1 VARVVTEASVKR
13 GVVSPLKA
21 ALRHAAAEWGERRG
35 CREPVFP
42 RLSEGLPRQ
51 LWLRPAQARAL
62 ETALAALRDPVAL
75 AAFVVGVCEGPRSSE
90 LCRLRRGDV
99 DLPGGRVTL
108 TITKRTGA
116 PLRHE
121 IHDLRPRTVSAL
133 GALLAARPA
142 PHADDEL
149 VFADAP
155 GAAGRG
161 DEAAFNRWFNDR
173 LSAAAGAVATAGVA
187 LGFVPTAHVLR
198 HTAATWHYAVCR
210 DVKAVKDRAGWST
223 LRMAD
228 QYAKSAPHGMADEV
242 RAHWEGTVA

>member
-1 VARVVTEASVKR
+1 
-13 GVVSPLKA
+13 
-21 ALRHAAAEWGERRG
+21 
-35 CREPVFP
+35 VFP

-51 LWLRPAQARAL
+51 LWLRPAQALGL

-90 LCRLRRGDV
+90 LCRVRWGDV
-99 DLPGGRVTL
+99 DLPGGRITL
-108 TITKRTGA
+108 TITKRIGA

-133 GALLAARPA
+133 GSLVSRRPLPPA
-142 PHADDEL
+142 PDDF

-173 LSAAAGAVATAGVA
+173 LSAAAGVVAAAGVA
-187 LGFVPTAHVLR
+187 LGFVPTGHVLR

-242 RAHWEGTVA
+242 RAHWGGDVA